1 MNPAALLFCFQMEEP
16 SSAISYSIWVEV
28 TGKKTA
34 DPMALASPPQEQYVL
49 GVKVA
54 GFYLHEST
62 ELTTILSK
70 HPPSLLHPSKKAK
83 KIKGVSPLLK
93 EGVL

>member
-1 MNPAALLFCFQMEEP
+1 
-16 SSAISYSIWVEV
+16 
-28 TGKKTA
+28 
-34 DPMALASPPQEQYVL
+34 MALASPPQEQYVL

-70 HPPSLLHPSKKAK
+70 HPLSLLHPSKKAK
-83 KIKGVSPLLK
+83 KIKGVSRLLK